1 MSDVMVLGGG
11 PAGLRAAISLAR
23 FGINVTLVEHDAFLG
38 GAVARHRYQVLM
50 PHFTSGP
57 ELVNR
62 LVDEVSGQSRIR
74 VETQTAIGRVEGEGE
89 GFLVELLGPKQ
100 TRIQEFQAVV
110 LATGFKHFDAR
121 RDGKYGYGVFPDV
134 LTGSDLEERIADGP
148 IVRPSNGESPKSVAF
163 IYCVGSR
170 DRQVGNTYCSR
181 VCCAVSAKQG
191 IELRRSLPL
200 ARIVMFY
207 MDVRTYGL
215 WEDQLYWRAQEEAG
229 IVYVKGRVAEITQRQ
244 GHLVLKGEDTLVRGP
259 FEWEF
264 DLVVLATGMEP
275 SASTRELSEQFGVG
289 VESHGFFRQS
299 GPLDS
304 AALTNREGVF
314 VAGAAS
320 GPKAIE
326 DAIMEGDVAAM
337 AVLRYLGTK
346 VRA

>member
-1 MSDVMVLGGG
+1 M
-11 PAGLRAAISLAR
+11 
-23 FGINVTLVEHDAFLG
+23 
-38 GAVARHRYQVLM
+38 ARHRYQVLM
-50 PHFTSGP
+50 PDFSSGP
-57 ELVNR
+57 ELVNT
-62 LVDEVSGQSRIR
+62 LVEEVSRQSRIQ
-74 VETQTAIGRVEGEGE
+74 VETGTAVGRVQEKGE
-89 GFLVELLGPKQ
+89 GFQVELLGPGGK
-100 TRIQEFQAVV
+100 RSQEFQAIV
-110 LATGFKHFDAR
+110 LATGFKHFDAH

-134 LTGSDLEERIADGP
+134 LTGSDLEERIADGHL
-148 IVRPSNGESPKSVAF
+148 VRPSNGEVPQSVAF

-259 FEWEF
+259 FEWDF

-275 SASTRELSEQFGVG
+275 SASTRDLSEKFGVDT
-289 VESHGFFRQS
+289 ESHGFFRQA

-314 VAGAAS
+314 VAGTAT

-337 AVLRYLGTK
+337 AVLRYLRMK